1 MLKKIVIGVVF
12 LLAFA
17 FAAGRPI
24 YTTFFKNPPEEEES
38 TKTISEM
45 TFEEQDQVRAILKAE
60 FKNYDVLEEEDM
72 ITLVLDHEYLA
83 GGLRC
88 YPSGPDIDRIP
99 LTPGFCNVTSSSGS
113 KTSFTVD
120 NIDQY
125 FILEVDYAAGTMAVR
140 TATREEIYEESL
152 SQEQI
157 TREG

>member
-1 MLKKIVIGVVF
+1 
-12 LLAFA
+12 
-17 FAAGRPI
+17 
-24 YTTFFKNPPEEEES
+24 
-38 TKTISEM
+38 M

-72 ITLVLDHEYLA
+72 ITLVLDHEDLA

-99 LTPGFCNVTSSSGS
+99 LTPGFCNVTSASGS

-125 FILEVDYAAGTMAVR
+125 FILEVDYAARNNGGQNRHPGGNIRRIYVPR
-140 TATREEIYEESL
+140 TNNQGGLTCHD
-152 SQEQI
+152 
-157 TREG
+157 GKN